1 MAQVQL
7 KFLKEIVN
15 SSRPLAHFWFDSK
28 IRSFFIGVIFLT
40 DKMVTVLERAREMT
54 KSLCIIFL

>member
-7 KFLKEIVN
+7 EFLKEIVN

-40 DKMVTVLERAREMT
+40 DKMVTHCSRKNKGKDRV
-54 KSLCIIFL
+54 CV